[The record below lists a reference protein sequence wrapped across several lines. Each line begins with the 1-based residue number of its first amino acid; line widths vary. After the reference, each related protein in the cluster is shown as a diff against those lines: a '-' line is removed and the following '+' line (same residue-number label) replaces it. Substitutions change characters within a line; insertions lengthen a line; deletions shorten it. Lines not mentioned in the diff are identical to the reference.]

1 MTRDPQA
8 TPPDREEPS
17 AATGAPP
24 GDLGR
29 EPSSPEPS
37 GTETDGRR
45 GHRWW
50 WVAGLAIAALIVI
63 VLAPLASTDPD
74 GLERVAE
81 DQGWIETALDP
92 FLSILPD
99 YSIPGL
105 DGGASTV
112 VAGLVGIAVVF
123 VLMIGLGRLLRRRRE
138 ARDG

>member
-8 TPPDREEPS
+8 TPPDRDEPS

-74 GLERVAE
+74 GLK
-81 DQGWIETALDP
+81 
-92 FLSILPD
+92 FLKVHREKYLK
-99 YSIPGL
+99 PGHTP
-105 DGGASTV
+105 ASTWV
-112 VAGLVGIAVVF
+112 VVSRLANPAWVVEMET
-123 VLMIGLGRLLRRRRE
+123 V
-138 ARDG
+138 AAKAD